1 MKYYIKLSCGVE
13 VERSGGKRR
22 WLRGVAD
29 WSRTPDDDFRI
40 SLVLTDAGRCKAW
53 SAEINQMKV
62 EQMKQASGNERLEE
76 LLKRAFQSSTDDV
89 TGAATNDVTS
99 TAADSSFSF
108 EIKDLKMKWKIVE
121 EDIKLT
127 LGIFDLTQMDFEEA
141 NNMVIDNSFRE
152 IAESRRQMSTLNDK
166 NAKLQ
171 SYKSQLESTL
181 EECVEEKNSLED
193 KMMQEFLLILNSKKK
208 EIRRLTAIVE
218 NSGKSVLPDDDDEDE
233 DGSDEDD
240 GAGVRIADES
250 GGATAAAAHEISDS
264 GDDDTEEDDGGGGSE
279 SLIKEPG
286 ADAESSKKKE
296 RSKSIDSQNFLDLS
310 SQEW

>member
-1 MKYYIKLSCGVE
+1 M
-13 VERSGGKRR
+13 
-22 WLRGVAD
+22 
-29 WSRTPDDDFRI
+29 
-40 SLVLTDAGRCKAW
+40 
-53 SAEINQMKV
+53 
-62 EQMKQASGNERLEE
+62 
-76 LLKRAFQSSTDDV
+76 
-89 TGAATNDVTS
+89 
-99 TAADSSFSF
+99 
-108 EIKDLKMKWKIVE
+108 DLKMKWKIVE

-171 SYKSQLESTL
+171 SYKSQLESSL

-233 DGSDEDD
+233 E
-240 GAGVRIADES
+240 AGVRIADES

-279 SLIKEPG
+279 SLIKEPST
-286 ADAESSKKKE
+286 AESSKKKQ